1 MALKTNYTDDVL
13 DTSVNTTRKYTQILN
28 SDGTVSFY
36 DNTVYTKKG
45 TSFGAEDVNS
55 ITQKVNENETN
66 IDSTR
71 AKAAST
77 EQEVATIKQTVSSM
91 SQTLNKALL
100 VESFDASTGV
110 LNTKSLS

>member
-1 MALKTNYTDDVL
+1 MAALKTNYTDDVL

-45 TSFGAEDVNS
+45 TSFGAQDVNS
-55 ITQKVNENETN
+55 ITM
-66 IDSTR
+66 
-71 AKAAST
+71 A
-77 EQEVATIKQTVSSM
+77 
-91 SQTLNKALL
+91 LNSALI

-110 LNTKSLS
+110 LNTKSLSEV